1 MIPRDSTRRF
11 LAALP
16 ADESRRLAFYPMGYH
31 MLLRDLEAGVVRRDV
46 EAWVA
51 NREVALP
58 SGADRHAQEMQA
70 ATR

>member
-1 MIPRDSTRRF
+1 VI
-11 LAALP
+11 ALRVEGEP
-16 ADESRRLAFYPMGYH
+16 RRLAFYPKGYH

-51 NREVALP
+51 NPAIALP
-58 SGADRHAQEMQA
+58 SGADRHAQQMLA